1 VIVSRIQVHRAPTL
15 VRVATYSQESATLVL
30 ALVALRRASGVPFDE
45 AWTQATEWFEYLR
58 RQKNQLYFQ
67 PEELR
72 TLAATFAANAPQ

>member
-1 VIVSRIQVHRAPTL
+1 L
-15 VRVATYSQESATLVL
+15 C
-30 ALVALRRASGVPFDE
+30 GVPFDQ

-72 TLAATFAANAPQ
+72 TLAATFAADTAQ

>member
-1 VIVSRIQVHRAPTL
+1 M
-15 VRVATYSQESATLVL
+15 ATFSYSQESATLVL
-30 ALVALRRASGVPFDE
+30 ALVALRRASGVPFDQ

-72 TLAATFAANAPQ
+72 TLAATFAADTAQ